1 MDSFILS
8 TIFIMY
14 LSIFANNFA
23 QSKGV
28 KKYRNQY
35 NFL

>member
-8 TIFIMY
+8 TIFIIY
-14 LSIFANNFA
+14 LSIFANNFS

-28 KKYRNQY
+28 KRYRNHY
-35 NFL
+35 KL